1 MLQLGGGRGRRVRR
15 GDLLDVRVGRG
26 RLGPLLDAEG
36 LVEGA
41 SQLQETKNAR
51 YGQPD
56 SAASQTRAW
65 PRPHRW
71 SEPGPAAP
79 EPSLRYPWLP
89 TTTPGGTAVTPHQL
103 APLSRTRVPG
113 QAPPRPPPK
122 LVPTRGHRGTAPAP
136 CSIGKGRLHPRGHP
150 TAANPASGA
159 LGTELGTHPKPLL
172 SVLLEG

>member
-136 CSIGKGRLHPRGHP
+136 CSIEKGRLHPRGHP